1 MEGLNVQCRVSR
13 GLRRLL
19 RCRRGTAEIIGS
31 VMFLLIMLF
40 FFTNVFLW
48 HDNATREM
56 DDALAEKMNSLVSI
70 QVVNEN
76 ITKTGGALQL
86 KITNNG
92 GVGVELSRLW
102 IIEYLGGGHE
112 IHNFRDRTD
121 WIGAGKTITI
131 PLAESD
137 IVLRKENAFTIV
149 TTRGNMAAC
158 SCVPV
163 R

>member
-1 MEGLNVQCRVSR
+1 MQCRVSR

-56 DDALAEKMNSLVSI
+56 DDVLAEKMNSLVSI
-70 QVVNEN
+70 QVVNN
-76 ITKTGGALQL
+76 NVTRGLRLQV
-86 KITNNG
+86 TNNG
-92 GVGVELSRLW
+92 GTGVELSRLW
-102 IIEYLGGGHE
+102 IVIRNGGGNEMHLQYGV
-112 IHNFRDRTD
+112 TD
-121 WIGAGKTITI
+121 EYKWVGAGDSVFI
-131 PLAESD
+131 PPSIWID
-137 IVLRKENAFTIV
+137 TMVLVGKEVAFKVV

-163 R
+163 K